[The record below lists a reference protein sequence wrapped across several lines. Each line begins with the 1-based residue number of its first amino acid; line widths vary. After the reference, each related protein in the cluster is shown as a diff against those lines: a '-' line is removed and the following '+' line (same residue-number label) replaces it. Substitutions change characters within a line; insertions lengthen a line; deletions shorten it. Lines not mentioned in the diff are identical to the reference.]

1 MRSRD
6 VSSEPEWKCR
16 TMWGGRCLTSRLLVS
31 SPCCSKQDVFF
42 PRNNHAWWDVCN
54 FSWLYKK
61 QPLHGADGRYFGRF
75 RDGNFTLF
83 FLGGLLFFCFFGEV
97 MAVKG
102 LKMCVHDQGGSRC
115 RLEFASL
122 HSLKMLPQE
131 CCSISAALV
140 EVSQTVYD

>member
-1 MRSRD
+1 MEQMED
-6 VSSEPEWKCR
+6 ISEDLGTEIS
-16 TMWGGRCLTSRLLVS
+16 L
-31 SPCCSKQDVFF
+31 F
-42 PRNNHAWWDVCN
+42 
-54 FSWLYKK
+54 
-61 QPLHGADGRYFGRF
+61 
-75 RDGNFTLF
+75 F

>member
-1 MRSRD
+1 MEQMED
-6 VSSEPEWKCR
+6 ISEDLGTEISLFFF
-16 TMWGGRCLTSRLLVS
+16 WGGC
-31 SPCCSKQDVFF
+31 
-42 PRNNHAWWDVCN
+42 
-54 FSWLYKK
+54 
-61 QPLHGADGRYFGRF
+61 
-75 RDGNFTLF
+75 
-83 FLGGLLFFCFFGEV
+83 CFFGEV